1 MRARRTVLSASYVV
15 NCTAE
20 YGMICDHVAVCSA
33 QAPSSAP
40 RGAALTRAQ
49 LIPLPFMNPAK
60 PSSLYIRTLR
70 VGQAV
75 CQSAH
80 THTHTHTRTRKNA
93 QRIPHAAIRLALC
106 ARRVRASCTATGRLV
121 RLNLEDDLEP
131 FERTYDGTTCR
142 AGEAAY
148 SGQGKM
154 SRDLVRA
161 PPRGMRRGGE
171 DAPATKYVNIN

>member
-1 MRARRTVLSASYVV
+1 MLSTSPFLCTTRRGTHARAVDSIALHEPGKAFLPIHPDPTRR
-15 NCTAE
+15 
-20 YGMICDHVAVCSA
+20 
-33 QAPSSAP
+33 
-40 RGAALTRAQ
+40 
-49 LIPLPFMNPAK
+49 
-60 PSSLYIRTLR
+60 PSSLSVSTHT
-70 VGQAV
+70 
-75 CQSAH
+75 H